1 VIAIAT
7 QGRLAEWSSIAA
19 LRQEDPHIG
28 LAPASDWLLMGVRL
42 HSFGHDFVMRVSWN
56 GIARSRG
63 RLLKAASGQVGAIIP
78 VVLLAALLV
87 VSLTLLASNGV
98 RVSYRYRSIGEGGCI
113 KLRAMTTDAEHELE
127 TDPVDP
133 AKWLA
138 AWTLQNDIAPLLK
151 PITLCSFSAA
161 RSNPALV
168 WISTNHQAG
177 L

>member
-1 VIAIAT
+1 
-7 QGRLAEWSSIAA
+7 
-19 LRQEDPHIG
+19 
-28 LAPASDWLLMGVRL
+28 
-42 HSFGHDFVMRVSWN
+42 MRVSWN

-63 RLLKAASGQVGAIIP
+63 RLLKAASDQVGAIIP

-87 VSLTLLASNGV
+87 VWLTLLASNGV

-138 AWTLQNDIAPLLK
+138 AWKQNDIAPLLK
-151 PITLCSFSAA
+151 PITLCSFSAV

-177 L
+177 LCKREK